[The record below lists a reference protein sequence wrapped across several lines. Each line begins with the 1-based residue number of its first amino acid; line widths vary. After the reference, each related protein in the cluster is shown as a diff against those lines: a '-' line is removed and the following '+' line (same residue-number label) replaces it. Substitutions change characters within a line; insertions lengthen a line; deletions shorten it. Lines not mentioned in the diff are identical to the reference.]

1 VSVTGNSLTKTN
13 STSAWDS
20 GAASLNIIRNGYGFV
35 EATATETNTH
45 RMIGLSNGDTDQ
57 NFPDIDFAI
66 YLYANATVFV
76 YESGTNRGS
85 FGAYAAGDRFRI
97 EVRYGV
103 VRYLKNGSLLYT
115 SGVNPKYPLRWTP
128 RSTPKAQR

>member
-1 VSVTGNSLTKTN
+1 VWGLFTSFATYVVYRRRCVVRTIPVVWTNASGVSVTGNSLTKTN

-66 YLYANATVFV
+66 YLTTAATVLV
-76 YESGTNRGS
+76 YESGTSRGS
-85 FGAYAAGDRFRI
+85 FGAYAAGDRFR
-97 EVRYGV
+97 
-103 VRYLKNGSLLYT
+103 
-115 SGVNPKYPLRWTP
+115 
-128 RSTPKAQR
+128 